1 MHRVSGGRVI
11 KHYVWHTGTWAWVLN
26 RLSGLGLV
34 FYLVLHI
41 VVIHFVR
48 QGPESFD
55 ALMGFLSTPLWRF
68 LEWGLLGIILYH
80 SFNGIRIVMID
91 LGWVVELRAQKA
103 AFWTVV
109 VIGLAGWFAGGVLF
123 LLHMTG

>member
-1 MHRVSGGRVI
+1 MHRVSGGMVI
-11 KHYVWHTGTWAWVLN
+11 KHYIWHTGTWAWVLN

-48 QGPESFD
+48 QGPASFD
-55 ALMGFLSTPLWRF
+55 ALMDFLSTPLWRF
-68 LEWGLLGIILYH
+68 LEWGLFGIILYH
-80 SFNGIRIVMID
+80 SLNGIRIVMID
-91 LGWVVELRAQKA
+91 LGWIVELRAQKA

-109 VIGLAGWFAGGVLF
+109 VVGLAGWFAGGLLF